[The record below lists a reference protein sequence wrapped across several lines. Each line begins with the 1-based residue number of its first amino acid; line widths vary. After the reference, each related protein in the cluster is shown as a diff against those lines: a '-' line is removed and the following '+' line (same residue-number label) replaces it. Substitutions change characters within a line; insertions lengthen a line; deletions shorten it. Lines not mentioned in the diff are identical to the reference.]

1 MKNRI
6 KRALAGLLM
15 LMLIVTHI
23 PTGVF
28 AADVTGN
35 GTKSDP
41 YIVTNF
47 SELKTYLKKGYV
59 RLGNDLS
66 VTSTLYMDKGLEA
79 GVTEYGIDLNGYVLD
94 FSKNNEISS
103 KAIQIPANTSFTISD
118 RRPEADHGSEY
129 KTSEETSIKGGI
141 ITGFRYSTT
150 SGGYTSCIY
159 VWDAKFTMTG
169 GTFYNNNTYEGGT
182 CIGIRDGSTVDISNV
197 NFYDNTSQYWGTCI
211 WTDDNSSNPS
221 TLTVTNCKFI
231 GNSGEYTSVIDTRIR
246 KTVVKN
252 CIIKNNTAN
261 ICSAVRVASGGS
273 LELYNTEITDNR
285 TKNLDAIYGTTAG
298 GVIVNLEEDSS
309 LTLNGKVTITG
320 NTVNGVTRNL
330 YSASAVN
337 LGSSFSA
344 DSKIGVYKQ
353 DSYSKG
359 DDFKIVN
366 DIKTFKDCFTSDVE
380 GIPVHEKSSDLYLGI
395 AKDGEGTIGK
405 KNSEKLSINNDV
417 SKMN

>member
-15 LMLIVTHI
+15 LMLIVTQI

-118 RRPEADHGSEY
+118 SRPEADHGSEY

-246 KTVVKN
+246 K
-252 CIIKNNTAN
+252 
-261 ICSAVRVASGGS
+261 
-273 LELYNTEITDNR
+273 
-285 TKNLDAIYGTTAG
+285 
-298 GVIVNLEEDSS
+298 
-309 LTLNGKVTITG
+309 
-320 NTVNGVTRNL
+320 
-330 YSASAVN
+330 
-337 LGSSFSA
+337 
-344 DSKIGVYKQ
+344 
-353 DSYSKG
+353 
-359 DDFKIVN
+359 
-366 DIKTFKDCFTSDVE
+366 
-380 GIPVHEKSSDLYLGI
+380 IPVC
-395 AKDGEGTIGK
+395 
-405 KNSEKLSINNDV
+405 
-417 SKMN
+417 